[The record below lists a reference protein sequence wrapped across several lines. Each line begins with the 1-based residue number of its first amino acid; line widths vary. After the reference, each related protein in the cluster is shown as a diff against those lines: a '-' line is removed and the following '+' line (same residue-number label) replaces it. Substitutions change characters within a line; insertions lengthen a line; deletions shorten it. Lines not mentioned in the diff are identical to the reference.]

1 MEYDARVERVGAEI
15 VSTTGGVEVYAVIE
29 ATDGQTNLRP
39 GAFVAVS
46 LSDKT
51 YQDVALVPESAIY
64 GEDLLFVIKDGRMVE
79 RRVHIQGYDGSN
91 VLIDSPGESP
101 IEDGDLIIITQLREG
116 GSGAKVEVR

>member
-1 MEYDARVERVGAEI
+1 MEYDARIERVGAEI

-29 ATDGQTNLRP
+29 SSGSQTNLRP

-51 YQDVALVPESAIY
+51 YQNVISTPESAIY
-64 GEDLLFVIKDGRMVE
+64 GEDVIYVIEDGRMSE
-79 RRVHIQGYDGSN
+79 RRIQIRGYDGAN
-91 VLIDSPGESP
+91 LLFTRAGDPPVE
-101 IEDGDLIIITQLREG
+101 EGDLIVTTQLREG